1 MNTPTRLR
9 AIRRELDEVAEHIE
23 RLAAASPD
31 AIELV
36 GLAEVA
42 VLAGVGRGLVKSWRH
57 RGNMPEPVAELACGT
72 IWLKADIEEWL
83 RSK

>member
-1 MNTPTRLR
+1 MNTSTRLR
-9 AIRRELDEVAEHIE
+9 AIRRELDEVSEHLE
-23 RLAAASPD
+23 RLAAAAPD

-42 VLAGVGRGLVKSWRH
+42 QLAGVTRGLIKTWKH
-57 RGNMPEPVAELACGT
+57 RGKLPEPVAELACGT
-72 IWLKADIEEWL
+72 VWLKADIEEWL